1 MRIITKVDVYVEAE
15 PQRIKRHEIFIFT
28 FFSQTLHFSDSA
40 QERKKKVC
48 LKTDLTSQLI
58 TLYLYFNCIRY
69 CLRTVCYA

>member
-40 QERKKKVC
+40 QERKKKSV
-48 LKTDLTSQLI
+48 LKLI
-58 TLYLYFNCIRY
+58 
-69 CLRTVCYA
+69 